1 MGFLRKSVKVGPLR
15 FNLSKSGVSV
25 STGITG
31 LRFGVGPRGNWI
43 RMGSGGLSY
52 RAALSPAA
60 PAKFKPSPVPQSDL
74 PILDG
79 THAPLEEIESA
90 DVSRIVDSSSREL
103 LDELNSKRKK
113 MRLWPWV
120 SVASVWLFWL
130 AASSSWPSWGLT
142 LLVLTCLAAI
152 YAAHTRDTLAKTTV
166 LLYEFDPE
174 LEKTYAQLHEA
185 TSQLA
190 SCAKAWHIEAS
201 GKVYDKKYHAGASNL
216 LQRKPTS
223 ITKAEP
229 PFVKTNVETI
239 AIGVGRQTLYFF
251 PDRVLVYDV
260 NGVGAVNYSSLQI
273 SVNPTRFIEE
283 DGVPRDAEVV
293 DRTWRYVNKSGGP
306 DKRFKDNRQIPICRY
321 EQISLSSSTGL
332 NEILQVSKCGFGERF
347 SIVIALLAKSIN

>member
-52 RAALSPAA
+52 RAALSPAS
-60 PAKFKPSPVPQSDL
+60 PGKFKPSPLPQPDL
-74 PILDG
+74 TIPTG

-90 DVSRIVDSSSREL
+90 DVSGIADSSSREL
-103 LDELNSKRKK
+103 LEELNSKRKK
-113 MRLWPWV
+113 MRLWPWALGV
-120 SVASVWLFWL
+120 SVWLFWL
-130 AASSSWPSWGLT
+130 AASSNWPSWALIS
-142 LLVLTCLAAI
+142 LAIVCLVAI
-152 YAAHTRDTLAKTTV
+152 YAVHTRDTLAKTTV

-174 LEKTYAQLHEA
+174 LEKTYAQFHEA
-185 TSQLA
+185 ASQLA

-251 PDRVLVYDV
+251 PDCVLVYDV
-260 NGVGAVNYSSLQI
+260 NGVGTVNYNSLQV

-332 NEILQVSKCGFGERF
+332 NEILQVSRCGFGDGF
-347 SIVIALLAKSIN
+347 ATVITLLAKAIK

>member
-1 MGFLRKSVKVGPLR
+1 MGFLRKNVKVGPLR

-52 RAALSPAA
+52 RAALSPAS
-60 PAKFKPSPVPQSDL
+60 PGKFKPSPLPQSDL
-74 PILDG
+74 TIPAG

-103 LDELNSKRKK
+103 LEELNSKRKK
-113 MRLWPWV
+113 MRLWPWALGV
-120 SVASVWLFWL
+120 SVWLFWL
-130 AASSSWPSWGLT
+130 AASSNWPSWALIS
-142 LLVLTCLAAI
+142 LAIVCAAAI
-152 YAAHTRDTLAKTTV
+152 YAVHTRDTLAKTTV
-166 LLYEFDPE
+166 LLYEFAPE

-185 TSQLA
+185 ASQLA
-190 SCAKAWHIEAS
+190 SCAEAWHIEAS

-239 AIGVGRQTLYFF
+239 AIAVGRQTLYFF

-273 SVNPTRFIEE
+273 TVNPTRFIEDE
-283 DGVPRDAEVV
+283 GVPTDAEVV

-332 NEILQVSKCGFGERF
+332 NEVLQVSRCGFGDKLSTAINF
-347 SIVIALLAKSIN
+347 LAKAIR